1 MCPWINDDRSF
12 IFVPV
17 FFPLVSVIFL
27 FKTAKPD
34 ERGGRRPLITA
45 HGRHTQAGLR
55 VGVPGL

>member
-1 MCPWINDDRSF
+1 MIGRLSLCLYFSHWS
-12 IFVPV
+12 
-17 FFPLVSVIFL
+17 LIFL